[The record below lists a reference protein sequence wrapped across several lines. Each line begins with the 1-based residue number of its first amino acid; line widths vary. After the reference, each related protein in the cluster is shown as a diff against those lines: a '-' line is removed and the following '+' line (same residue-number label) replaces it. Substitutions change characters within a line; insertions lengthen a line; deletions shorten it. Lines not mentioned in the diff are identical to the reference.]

1 MEYSAY
7 NPNYLIA
14 VPASDSLGC
23 YYSVYVK
30 ITTKT
35 GFELGDKV
43 GEIRVD
49 SLPLDGKNLG

>member
-7 NPNYLIA
+7 SPVYLIA

-30 ITTKT
+30 IATEI

-49 SLPLDGKNLG
+49 SLPINGNNLG